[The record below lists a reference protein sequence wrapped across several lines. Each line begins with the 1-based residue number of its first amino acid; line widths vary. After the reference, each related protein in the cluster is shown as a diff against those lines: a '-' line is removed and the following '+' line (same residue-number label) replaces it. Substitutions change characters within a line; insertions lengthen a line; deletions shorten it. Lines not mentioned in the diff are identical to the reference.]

1 MKDRARIG
9 LRVYQGNFLHN
20 IFDMSIY
27 ITPNILWGKV
37 EKKYGEKNFEI
48 IAGVDVSYKN
58 KQYVS
63 VSVTF

>member
-1 MKDRARIG
+1 
-9 LRVYQGNFLHN
+9 
-20 IFDMSIY
+20 MSIY